1 MIYFRG
7 NKNPCDSTSV
17 YIVIKLTIR
26 CFTPAISLSTLGLTS
41 SIINRIALKNLK
53 RWSS

>member
-7 NKNPCDSTSV
+7 NKNQCHSTSV

-26 CFTPAISLSTLGLTS
+26 CFTPAISPSTLGLTS
-41 SIINRIALKNLK
+41 CIITRIAFKNLK